1 MHGFNINVMAGGTRS
16 STVQIA
22 TGRCVAA
29 LGAGYMP
36 SRVTYVTSVRFS
48 PSRQPR
54 GSRAPAL
61 TVRARAGPAPGPDE
75 RHAMA
80 ALEIADLDPDE
91 RDIVTVVH
99 DWVEA
104 SVRPVARDLDH
115 GNTYPGELIDAMKH
129 LGVFGLAVPQ
139 AYGGSGVS
147 TACFALVTEEL
158 ARGWMSLAG
167 AMGGHSLVARI
178 IARFGTDAQKHG
190 WLPRMATGQVRAA
203 MALTEPAGGSDLQA
217 ISTKATANGGGYR
230 LDGVKT
236 WITNA
241 RTADVIAVLCKTDPE
256 AVPASRGISILLA
269 GKGPGFT
276 VSRDLPKLGYKGLES
291 CEIAFDGYE
300 CSAEALLG
308 GVEGQ
313 GFRQMM
319 GGLELG
325 RINVAAR
332 AVGVAR
338 AALEDSLRYAQQRET
353 FGQPIWRH
361 QAVGHRLAD
370 MATRVDAA
378 RLLTLRA
385 AAALDAGRRSDL
397 EAGMAKLFASEVGLQ
412 VTADAIKVHGAYGY
426 SAEFDIERYYRDAPL
441 MVVGEG
447 TNDIQRNVIIRQ
459 LVERYRA

>member
-1 MHGFNINVMAGGTRS
+1 
-16 STVQIA
+16 
-22 TGRCVAA
+22 
-29 LGAGYMP
+29 
-36 SRVTYVTSVRFS
+36 
-48 PSRQPR
+48 
-54 GSRAPAL
+54 
-61 TVRARAGPAPGPDE
+61 
-75 RHAMA
+75 MA
-80 ALEIADLDPDE
+80 APEIADLDPDE
-91 RDIVTVVH
+91 RDIVAVVH
-99 DWVEA
+99 DWVED
-104 SVRPVARDLDH
+104 SVRPVARDLEHD
-115 GNTYPGELIDAMKH
+115 NVYPGELIEAMKQ

-139 AYGGSGVS
+139 DYGGSGVS
-147 TACFALVTEEL
+147 TPCFALVTEEL

-167 AMGGHSLVARI
+167 AMGSHSVVARLI
-178 IARFGTDAQKHG
+178 TLFGTEAQKDG
-190 WLPRMATGQVRAA
+190 WLPRLATGQARAA

-217 ISTKATANGGGYR
+217 IRTRATADRAGYR

-241 RTADVIAVLCKTDPE
+241 RAADVVAVLCKTDVE

-269 GKGPGFT
+269 EKGPGFT
-276 VSRDLPKLGYKGLES
+276 VSRDLPKLGYKGVET
-291 CEIAFDGYE
+291 CEIVFDGYE
-300 CSAEALLG
+300 CPGGALLG
-308 GVEGQ
+308 TAEGQ

-325 RINVAAR
+325 RIQVAAR

-397 EAGMAKLFASEVGLQ
+397 EAGMAKLFASEVCLE
-412 VTADAIKVHGAYGY
+412 VTSDAIKVHGGYGF
-426 SAEFDIERYYRDAPL
+426 SPEFDIERYYRDAPL

-459 LVERYRA
+459 LVDRYRA

>member
-1 MHGFNINVMAGGTRS
+1 
-16 STVQIA
+16 
-22 TGRCVAA
+22 
-29 LGAGYMP
+29 
-36 SRVTYVTSVRFS
+36 
-48 PSRQPR
+48 
-54 GSRAPAL
+54 
-61 TVRARAGPAPGPDE
+61 
-75 RHAMA
+75 MA
-80 ALEIADLDPDE
+80 APEISDLNPDE

-99 DWVEA
+99 DWVEQ
-104 SVRPVARDLDH
+104 SVRPVARDLEH
-115 GNTYPGELIDAMKH
+115 ANAYPGELIDAMKH

-147 TACFALVTEEL
+147 TPCFALVTEEL

-167 AMGGHSLVARI
+167 AMGGHSVVARLI
-178 IARFGTDAQKHG
+178 TMFGTGAQQDR
-190 WLPRMATGQVRAA
+190 WLPRLATGQARAA

-217 ISTKATANGGGYR
+217 IRTRAAANGAGYR

-241 RTADVIAVLCKTDPE
+241 RRADVVAVLCKTDPD
-256 AVPASRGISILLA
+256 AVPASHGISILLA
-269 GKGPGFT
+269 EKGPGFT

-291 CEIAFDGYE
+291 CEIVFDGYE
-300 CSAEALLG
+300 CPAGALLG
-308 GVEGQ
+308 AREGQ

-325 RINVAAR
+325 RIQVAAR

-338 AALEDSLRYAQQRET
+338 AAFEDSMRYAQQRET

-397 EAGMAKLFASEVGLQ
+397 EAGMAKLFASEACLQ
-412 VTADAIKVHGAYGY
+412 VTADAIKVHGGYGF
-426 SAEFDIERYYRDAPL
+426 SAEFDVERYYRDAPL

-459 LVERYRA
+459 LVDRYTGQERAQ

>member
-1 MHGFNINVMAGGTRS
+1 MNG
-16 STVQIA
+16 
-22 TGRCVAA
+22 
-29 LGAGYMP
+29 
-36 SRVTYVTSVRFS
+36 
-48 PSRQPR
+48 
-54 GSRAPAL
+54 
-61 TVRARAGPAPGPDE
+61 
-75 RHAMA
+75 MA
-80 ALEIADLDPDE
+80 APEISDLNPDE
-91 RDIVTVVH
+91 RDIVSVVH
-99 DWVEA
+99 DWVEQ
-104 SVRPVARDLDH
+104 SVRPVARDLEH
-115 GNTYPGELIDAMKH
+115 ANAYPGELIDAMKR

-147 TACFALVTEEL
+147 TPCFALVTEEL

-167 AMGGHSLVARI
+167 AMGGHSVVARL
-178 IARFGTDAQKHG
+178 IAIFGTDAQKDR
-190 WLPRMATGQVRAA
+190 WLPRLATGEARAA

-217 ISTKATANGGGYR
+217 IGTRAAANGAGYR

-241 RTADVIAVLCKTDPE
+241 RMADVVAVLCKTDPD
-256 AVPASRGISILLA
+256 AVPASHGISILLA
-269 GKGPGFT
+269 EKGPGFT

-291 CEIAFDGYE
+291 CEIVFDGYE
-300 CSAEALLG
+300 CPAGALLG
-308 GVEGQ
+308 AQEGQ

-325 RINVAAR
+325 RIQVAAR

-338 AALEDSLRYAQQRET
+338 AAFEDSMRYAQQRET

-397 EAGMAKLFASEVGLQ
+397 EAGMAKLFASEACLQ
-412 VTADAIKVHGAYGY
+412 VTADAIKVHGGYGF
-426 SAEFDIERYYRDAPL
+426 SAEFDVERYYRDAPL

-459 LVERYRA
+459 LVDRYTEQERAQ

>member
-1 MHGFNINVMAGGTRS
+1 
-16 STVQIA
+16 
-22 TGRCVAA
+22 
-29 LGAGYMP
+29 
-36 SRVTYVTSVRFS
+36 
-48 PSRQPR
+48 
-54 GSRAPAL
+54 
-61 TVRARAGPAPGPDE
+61 
-75 RHAMA
+75 MA
-80 ALEIADLDPDE
+80 APEISDLNPDE
-91 RDIVTVVH
+91 RDIVSVVH
-99 DWVEA
+99 DWVEG
-104 SVRPVARDLDH
+104 SVRPVARDLEHADA
-115 GNTYPGELIDAMKH
+115 YPGELIDTMKQ

-147 TACFALVTEEL
+147 TPCFALVTEEL

-167 AMGGHSLVARI
+167 AMGGHSVVARLI
-178 IARFGTDAQKHG
+178 TMFGTGAQQDR
-190 WLPRMATGQVRAA
+190 WLPRLATGQARAA

-217 ISTKATANGGGYR
+217 IRTRAAANGAGYR

-241 RTADVIAVLCKTDPE
+241 RRADVVAVLCKTDPD
-256 AVPASRGISILLA
+256 AVPASHGISILLA
-269 GKGPGFT
+269 EKGPGFT

-291 CEIAFDGYE
+291 CEIVFDGYE
-300 CSAEALLG
+300 CPAGALLG
-308 GVEGQ
+308 AREGQ

-325 RINVAAR
+325 RIQVAAR

-338 AALEDSLRYAQQRET
+338 AAFEDSMRYAQQRET

-397 EAGMAKLFASEVGLQ
+397 EAGMAKLFASEACLQ
-412 VTADAIKVHGAYGY
+412 VTADAIKVHGGYGF
-426 SAEFDIERYYRDAPL
+426 SAEFDVERYYRDAPL

-459 LVERYRA
+459 LVDRYTGQERAQ

>member
-1 MHGFNINVMAGGTRS
+1 
-16 STVQIA
+16 
-22 TGRCVAA
+22 
-29 LGAGYMP
+29 
-36 SRVTYVTSVRFS
+36 
-48 PSRQPR
+48 
-54 GSRAPAL
+54 
-61 TVRARAGPAPGPDE
+61 
-75 RHAMA
+75 MA
-80 ALEIADLDPDE
+80 APDIADLSPDE
-91 RDIVTVVH
+91 RDIVSVTRA
-99 DWVEA
+99 WVDD
-104 SVRPVARDLDH
+104 SVRPVARDLEHD
-115 GNTYPGELIDAMKH
+115 NSYPGELIDAMKQM
-129 LGVFGLAVPQ
+129 GVFGLTIPE
-139 AYGGSGVS
+139 AYGGAGVS
-147 TACFALVTEEL
+147 TACFAMVTEEL

-167 AMGGHSLVARI
+167 AMGGHSVVARL
-178 IARFGTDAQKHG
+178 IAVFGTEAQKES
-190 WLPRMATGQVRAA
+190 WLPRMATGEVRMA

-217 ISTKATANGGGYR
+217 LRTRATAAGSGYR

-241 RTADVIAVLCKTDPE
+241 RAAGVIAILCKTDPD
-256 AVPASRGISILLA
+256 AVPPSRGISILLA
-269 GKGPGFT
+269 EKGPGFT

-291 CEIAFDGYE
+291 CEIVFDGYE
-300 CSAEALLG
+300 CPGEALLG
-308 GVEGQ
+308 GKEGD
-313 GFRQMM
+313 GFHQMM

-378 RLLTLRA
+378 RLMTLRA

-397 EAGMAKLFASEVGLQ
+397 EAGMAKLFASEVCLE
-412 VTADAIKVHGAYGY
+412 VTSDAIKVHGAYGY
-426 SAEFDIERYYRDAPL
+426 STEFDVERYYRDAPL

-459 LVERYRA
+459 LIDRYRA